1 MILRIARMLG
11 YTIPMSW
18 TECIEWSRVAYDLFV
33 RRLSFPLRTLLCLNR
48 NGLWANHLSKT
59 RAPLGTIQGYDY
71 EYTDFC
77 RSMLLKRRSSV
88 SDQLRFFIYTVLVVN
103 LIQSSNLR
111 PYHVHLT
118 SAESREAVH

>member
-1 MILRIARMLG
+1 MCLGSTWLMILRIARMLG

-59 RAPLGTIQGYDY
+59 RAPLGTIQEYDY
-71 EYTDFC
+71 DKYTDFC
-77 RSMLLKRRSSV
+77 CSMLLKRRRSV
-88 SDQLRFFIYTVLVVN
+88 SDQLRFFIYSGGEFNPIIEPSTV
-103 LIQSSNLR
+103 SCAS
-111 PYHVHLT
+111 Y
-118 SAESREAVH
+118 